1 MSPVEIL
8 KRCILEKQQELEQ
21 LQMALKILE
30 PVIKSTPVEP
40 SVAPPTAPLQSVV
53 AEETAQPAPTA
64 KQEVAPEPPRPQYTG
79 PRCGACGNKM
89 YQTYRTMPSGAMVS
103 LLKCND
109 SACGNEAYQ

>member
-1 MSPVEIL
+1 MSPVAIL
-8 KRCILEKQQELEQ
+8 KNCIAEKEQELLQ
-21 LQMALKILE
+21 LKQALKILQ
-30 PVIKSTPVEP
+30 PVLPSTPVEP

-53 AEETAQPAPTA
+53 AEETAQPAPT
-64 KQEVAPEPPRPQYTG
+64 PTPPVPAYQG

-89 YQTYRTMPSGAMVS
+89 YNSYRTMPSGAVVS

>member
-8 KRCILEKQQELEQ
+8 KNCIAEKEQELLQ
-21 LQMALKILE
+21 LRQALKILE
-30 PVIKSTPVEP
+30 PIVKTTPVEP

-53 AEETAQPAPTA
+53 AEETAQPAPS
-64 KQEVAPEPPRPQYTG
+64 PPPKPVYTG